1 MPAPVRPHVSTARC
15 ATCRRRVLSWTA
27 LLALAAIMP
36 MLGPLVG
43 QASAQ
48 DAVFVVR
55 HAERLDDTKDSPLSV
70 EGRARAAHLAD
81 LLRDARITAIFVTQ
95 FQRTQQT
102 AQPLADRLKL
112 TPQQTLAGE
121 NRALIEKIRAAGP
134 HARVLVV
141 GHGDTVPD
149 ILKALGCEDAVTLA
163 KDEYDNL
170 FVVVGGDRPIALR
183 LRF

>member
-1 MPAPVRPHVSTARC
+1 MPASFRLDVRRHVI
-15 ATCRRRVLSWTA
+15 SWAA
-27 LLALAAIMP
+27 LLALAALMP

-43 QASAQ
+43 RASAQ
-48 DAVFVVR
+48 EAVFVVR
-55 HAERLDDTKDSPLSV
+55 HAERQDDTKDSPLSP
-70 EGRARAAHLAD
+70 EGRARAARLAD
-81 LLRDARITAIFVTQ
+81 LLRDARITAVFVTQ

-121 NRALIEKIRAAGP
+121 NKAVVEKVRAAGS

-141 GHGDTVPD
+141 GHGDTVPE
-149 ILKALGCEDAVTLA
+149 ILKALGCEDAVAIA

-170 FVVVGGDRPIALR
+170 FVVVGGDKPAVLR
-183 LRF
+183 LRI